1 MWRNTRLNSN
11 ISSPSV
17 VLTRCTDYN
26 EEKISAALQRQF
38 DLLGGLQ
45 KFVKR
50 GDTVLVKPNLIAPK
64 SRRYATQ
71 TDPAVIYQ
79 TAKLLKDFGA
89 KPFVADSPAWGN
101 IFTCIRKLEL
111 EGPLKK
117 LDVPVRQLNKP
128 RKCDINGTIVGISSL
143 ALDADVIINLSKF
156 KSHQQLVATFA
167 VKNMF
172 GAVTGKKKA
181 CWHFA
186 KGKNTDDFCRFLI
199 GIYNFLHPAL
209 TIIDAVTVMDGPG
222 PINGRARPLGYLL
235 GGTDPF
241 SCEVVCCN
249 LVNLNP
255 ENVPVIAAARKMG
268 LTPPDFDRIEIL
280 GDDFPKEPCT
290 DFELPKLIPIR
301 FSLLHVCKS
310 IFKQIILLTN
320 SAVKSGNSDRN

>member
-1 MWRNTRLNSN
+1 M
-11 ISSPSV
+11 PV
-17 VLTRCTDYN
+17 VLIRCTDYS
-26 EEKISAALQRQF
+26 EEKISAALQKQF

-64 SRRYATQ
+64 SRRCATQ

-101 IFTCIRKLEL
+101 VFTCIRKLKL
-111 EGPLKK
+111 EERLKQ

-128 RKCDINGTIVGISSL
+128 RKCEINGTTVGISSV
-143 ALDADVIINLSKF
+143 ALDADVIINLPKF

-172 GAVTGKKKA
+172 GTVSGKKKA
-181 CWHFA
+181 YWHFA
-186 KGKNTDDFCRFLI
+186 KGKTEEDFCRFLI
-199 GIYNFLHPAL
+199 GIYNYLNPAL
-209 TIIDAVTVMDGPG
+209 TIIDAVTVMDGLG
-222 PINGRARPLGYLL
+222 PISGRPRPLGYLL

-241 SCEVVCCN
+241 SCEIVCCK
-249 LVNLNP
+249 LINLNP
-255 ENVPVIAAARKMG
+255 ANVPIIATARKMG
-268 LTPPDFDRIEIL
+268 LTPADFDRIEIL
-280 GDDFPKEPCT
+280 GDDFPKQVCS

-301 FSLLHVCKS
+301 FSLPRVFKS
-310 IFKQIILLTN
+310 ILKQIILL
-320 SAVKSGNSDRN
+320 AKAHSGK